1 MGKTLPAPAQLWA
14 ELKLASSIKVCT
26 SLGGFTPNW
35 ATLKVIGLVKIAL
48 GGHVKI
54 GLVFTHWAGKNSLGR
69 EPKFGL
75 FLTYLEQ

>member
-1 MGKTLPAPAQLWA
+1 MSSGTRTTEKQL
-14 ELKLASSIKVCT
+14 LAVISVAR
-26 SLGGFTPNW
+26 LGGFTPNW

-69 EPKFGL
+69 EPKFSL
-75 FLTYLEQ
+75 FFFFTYMEK

>member
-1 MGKTLPAPAQLWA
+1 MFIDIGSVAR
-14 ELKLASSIKVCT
+14 
-26 SLGGFTPNW
+26 LGGFTPNW

-75 FLTYLEQ
+75 FFNISGAVYTKAWFLPTA